1 MTRLFIL
8 VHAEARRRAVEA
20 VKTAPDGDVVRIS
33 EPKRSL
39 DQSAKFH
46 AMCGDLAASTLP
58 WAGKRRGLNEWKVL
72 LISGHAVATKLG
84 AEIVPGLEG
93 EFINI
98 RESSA
103 EMSKSRKSSLIEYT
117 QAFISTNQKEPDH
130 AKND

>member
-20 VKTAPDGDVVRIS
+20 LQAAPDGYVVRIS
-33 EPKRSL
+33 EPTRNL

-46 AMCGDLAASTLP
+46 AMCGDLAASPLQ
-58 WAGKRRGLNEWKVL
+58 WAGKRRTLDEWKIL
-72 LISGHAVATKLG
+72 AISGHAVATKLG

-93 EFINI
+93 EFVSI

-103 EMSKSRKSSLIEYT
+103 RMSKARASSLIEYT

-130 AKND
+130 ERKH